1 MKKLLFFVF
10 VLACTHTNAQVKMPA
25 LSPVQTFKQDFGMGS
40 IEVTYSRP
48 SMRGRKIF
56 GDLLPYGELWRTGA
70 NAATTIRF
78 TDQVIINN
86 KTIDTGTYAIY
97 TIPGE
102 KNWTF
107 ILNKGVSNWG
117 TSDYKESD
125 DVLRFSTDNI
135 KLKVPKETFTMQ
147 LANMSTESCELHV
160 MWEESSIVVPIKTDV
175 KPKLKAQ
182 IEKALQSEKKPYYQA
197 AQYYNDYE
205 KDYAKALSFSQ
216 KAVQEKPEAYWIWL
230 YQAKIQQKLGDKKGA
245 LESSNKSLEA
255 AKKEKA
261 EDYIRLNQEFQKT
274 L

>member
-1 MKKLLFFVF
+1 MKKLLLLMFVF
-10 VLACTHTNAQVKMPA
+10 AFTQSNAQVKMPA

-40 IEVTYSRP
+40 IEVTYCRP

-70 NAATTIRF
+70 NAATSIKF
-78 TDQVIINN
+78 TDQVIIND

-102 KNWTF
+102 KKWTF
-107 ILNKGVSNWG
+107 ILNKGISNWG
-117 TSDYKESD
+117 TTGYNESD
-125 DVLRFSTDNI
+125 DVVRFSTDNI

-147 LANMSTESCELHV
+147 LANMTTESCELHI
-160 MWEESSIVVPIKTDV
+160 MWEESSIVIPIKTDV

-182 IEKALQSEKKPYYQA
+182 IEAALQSDKKPYYQA

-205 KDYAKALSFSQ
+205 KDLSKALMYSK
-216 KAVQEKPEAYWIWL
+216 KAVEERPEAYWIWL
-230 YQAKIQQKLGDKKGA
+230 YQAKIQQKLGDKAGA
-245 LESSNKSLEA
+245 MESSKKSVEA
-255 AKKEKA
+255 AKKEKD
-261 EDYIRLNQEFQKT
+261 EDYIKMNMDFQKS

>member
-1 MKKLLFFVF
+1 MKKLLFLLT
-10 VLACTHTNAQVKMPA
+10 LAFTFNSYAQVKMPA
-25 LSPVQTFKQDFGMGS
+25 LSPIQTFTQDFGMGS
-40 IEVTYSRP
+40 IEVKYSRP

-56 GDLLPYGELWRTGA
+56 GDLLPYGEIWRTGA
-70 NAATTIRF
+70 NAASTIKF

-102 KNWTF
+102 KKWTF
-107 ILNKGVSNWG
+107 ILNKGTSNWG
-117 TSDYKESD
+117 TDGYKESD
-125 DVLRFSTDNI
+125 DVVRFSTDNI

-147 LANMSTESCELHV
+147 LANMSTTSCELHI
-160 MWEESSIVVPIKTDV
+160 MWEESSIVIPIKTDV

-182 IEKALQSEKKPYYQA
+182 IEAALLTDKKPYYQA

-205 KDYAKALSFSQ
+205 MDYAKAFIYSQ
-216 KAVQEKPEAYWIWL
+216 KAVEEKPNAYWIWL
-230 YQAKIQQKLGDKKGA
+230 FQAKIQQKLGDKAGA
-245 LESSNKSLEA
+245 LESSKKSIEA

-261 EDYIRLNQEFQKT
+261 DDYLRLNEDFQKS